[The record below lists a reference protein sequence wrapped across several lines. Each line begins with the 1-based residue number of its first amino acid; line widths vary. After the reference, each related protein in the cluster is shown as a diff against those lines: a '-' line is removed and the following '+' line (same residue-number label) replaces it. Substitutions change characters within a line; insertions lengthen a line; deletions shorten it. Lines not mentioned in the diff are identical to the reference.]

1 MVDAVDTTVYSYA
14 SQLLA
19 SEDGPWDNDSVSYTY
34 SNRLRSGLTLVQPNA
49 SPLSQSY
56 GYDAA
61 NRLQTLSSPA
71 GAFAYTYKGAGSLVT
86 NLALPNASAITNA
99 FDSVARLTGTWLRTS
114 SGAMLNLHTYGY
126 NQANQRTAVT
136 NFAGNYLNY
145 TYDNIGE
152 LKTAKGYESGG
163 KFTLAGAIRLC
174 LRSSR

>member
-61 NRLQTLSSPA
+61 NRLQTLSSQPA
-71 GAFAYTYKGAGSLVT
+71 RSHTPIKPLAISLPIWPCRMRPPSPT
-86 NLALPNASAITNA
+86 P
-99 FDSVARLTGTWLRTS
+99 
-114 SGAMLNLHTYGY
+114 
-126 NQANQRTAVT
+126 
-136 NFAGNYLNY
+136 
-145 TYDNIGE
+145 
-152 LKTAKGYESGG
+152 
-163 KFTLAGAIRLC
+163 
-174 LRSSR
+174 